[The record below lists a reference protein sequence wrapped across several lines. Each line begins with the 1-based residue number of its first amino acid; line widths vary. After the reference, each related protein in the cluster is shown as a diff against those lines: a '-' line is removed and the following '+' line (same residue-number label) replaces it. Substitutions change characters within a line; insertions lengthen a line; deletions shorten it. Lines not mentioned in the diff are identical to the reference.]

1 MQLGIEEWLDPHAS
15 PAGRLGAGRRARREA
30 MLLAV
35 VVAVLTWTTIVTPAT
50 VRGRSSA
57 TADMSV
63 TPVALFFTA
72 AGLYLV
78 YAFTAALCWTWRYAR
93 MSQRPLSTGLW
104 LTAASLACM
113 IAANSLRVAG
123 NVVRWSG
130 GTLPQALPRGAA
142 LLLAVAVP
150 LFVVGVSFSSVVT
163 RLAALRVWRQ
173 HRRDYRRM
181 RPLWVTLHSA
191 FPEAALYQSVPA
203 AWQEVLHIRGIHRRY
218 YRRVIEC
225 RDGLVRISPHLAKMG
240 VGEGVPP
247 EAVAERLPSALRA
260 HAAGESVGS
269 CAIGVALP
277 VEDNLDADARQLVAV
292 SQALGS
298 S

>member
-1 MQLGIEEWLDPHAS
+1 MLHLTITAVCLDLALVWKLYQLSKAPGDRPLLAVTLCIGCAAASFSLGLQPEARAVRALFGLGAPRLLSNALLLSTVYWLMCFYLYSAMD
-15 PAGRLGAGRRARREA
+15 GLGAGRRARREA

-35 VVAVLTWTTIVTPAT
+35 VVAVLTWTTVVTPAT
-50 VRGRSSA
+50 VRGRSYA

-142 LLLAVAVP
+142 LLLAVTVP
-150 LFVVGVSFSSVVT
+150 LFVVWVSFSSVVT
-163 RLAALRVWRQ
+163 RLAALQVWRR
-173 HRRDYRRM
+173 HRRAYRRV
-181 RPLWVTLHSA
+181 RPLWVILHNASR
-191 FPEAALYQSVPA
+191 P
-203 AWQEVLHIRGIHRRY
+203 
-218 YRRVIEC
+218 
-225 RDGLVRISPHLAKMG
+225 
-240 VGEGVPP
+240 
-247 EAVAERLPSALRA
+247 
-260 HAAGESVGS
+260 GESR
-269 CAIGVALP
+269 CARP
-277 VEDNLDADARQLVAV
+277 PARTGGV
-292 SQALGS
+292 SQNG
-298 S
+298 